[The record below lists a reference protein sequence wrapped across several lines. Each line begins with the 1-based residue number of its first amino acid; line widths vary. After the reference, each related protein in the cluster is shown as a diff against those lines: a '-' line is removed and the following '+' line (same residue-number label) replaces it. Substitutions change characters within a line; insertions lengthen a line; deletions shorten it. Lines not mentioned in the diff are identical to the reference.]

1 MMKRFACL
9 CAAVLVCAVFSAAS
23 CGGRSFRKKAV
34 DMPRTAAPAL
44 VHPVSLVWQHKDE
57 PAVDLSRLDKVP
69 GISVVSPVW
78 YKVTGEYGLVEDG
91 AVDGYVERAH
101 QKGYQVWPL
110 VTNSFDPDLTHKV
123 LQDAHAQAFVID
135 QLIAGAEKHGFDGI
149 NVDFEN
155 IYQED
160 REALTSFVAFLRRRS
175 REKGLILSMDVTVPS
190 DNPNWS
196 RCYDR
201 KKLTEQLDY
210 LVLMTYDQYPRLS
223 TVPGPTA
230 SFNWDE
236 AGLQATLE
244 QGVPPAKLLFGI
256 PLYMRLWEADAA
268 GGPWRAST
276 LSMAQADRLSVE
288 KSLLPGWKREWLPA
302 EKMFRCSYEENG
314 KRYVFWQED
323 ALSLYCKTRLVGQY
337 GLAGTAAWRYGFETP
352 DVWILLEEEKKP
364 DQEAGSR

>member
-1 MMKRFACL
+1 MVKDKDKVKGALYGVAVGDALGAPAEMMDRDELVEKFGKLDTMLPGGWFDRDAGEPTDDTAMMLCVGEGIMADPENPVPEVGKRFIEWVESGPPNIGMTSSHAI
-9 CAAVLVCAVFSAAS
+9 A
-23 CGGRSFRKKAV
+23 
-34 DMPRTAAPAL
+34 TARYL
-44 VHPVSLVWQHKDE
+44 MHT
-57 PAVDLSRLDKVP
+57 
-69 GISVVSPVW
+69 I
-78 YKVTGEYGLVEDG
+78 YKGQPE
-91 AVDGYVERAH
+91 
-101 QKGYQVWPL
+101 
-110 VTNSFDPDLTHKV
+110 
-123 LQDAHAQAFVID
+123 
-135 QLIAGAEKHGFDGI
+135 
-149 NVDFEN
+149 
-155 IYQED
+155 
-160 REALTSFVAFLRRRS
+160 EA
-175 REKGLILSMDVTVPS
+175 
-190 DNPNWS
+190 
-196 RCYDR
+196 
-201 KKLTEQLDY
+201 
-210 LVLMTYDQYPRLS
+210 
-223 TVPGPTA
+223 
-230 SFNWDE
+230 WDE